1 MYYLNSDGSPDATI
15 VDDFK
20 SCHCESCKK
29 KRRRKQHSW
38 FSYTNILLLIILIIA
53 ILVMTVD
60 SKQLMK
66 VFDFSN
72 FGKSSPVTT
81 VAVPA
86 ATTNVTAK
94 NTEAGFELP
103 LL

>member
-1 MYYLNSDGSPDATI
+1 MYYLNSDGSPDATV
-15 VDDFK
+15 VDEFR

-72 FGKSSPVTT
+72 SSPVTT
-81 VAVPA
+81 VAAPPA
-86 ATTNVTAK
+86 ANTNVSSK